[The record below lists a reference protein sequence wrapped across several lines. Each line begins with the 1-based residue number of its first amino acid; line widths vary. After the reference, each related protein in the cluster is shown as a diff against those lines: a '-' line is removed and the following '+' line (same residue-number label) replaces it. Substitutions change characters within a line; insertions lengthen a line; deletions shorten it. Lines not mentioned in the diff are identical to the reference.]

1 MKKTISHISVMNKL
15 NYFLVNFIYNIISI
29 LIIYYLYN
37 HQFFGEVNAR
47 FLDVFHN
54 GEFVFYFVI
63 CLVAYLIVVYLR
75 FRDFHIQD
83 RSIFQ
88 IFPLMLFLLFFTV
101 VVMSYGY
108 YIYSL
113 NHSSLFLAWLCII
126 SNLLIF
132 YCLYVLVLHRFVDK
146 IFHY

>member
-54 GEFVFYFVI
+54 GEFVYFT
-63 CLVAYLIVVYLR
+63 L
-75 FRDFHIQD
+75 
-83 RSIFQ
+83 
-88 IFPLMLFLLFFTV
+88 
-101 VVMSYGY
+101 
-108 YIYSL
+108 
-113 NHSSLFLAWLCII
+113 
-126 SNLLIF
+126 
-132 YCLYVLVLHRFVDK
+132 
-146 IFHY
+146 